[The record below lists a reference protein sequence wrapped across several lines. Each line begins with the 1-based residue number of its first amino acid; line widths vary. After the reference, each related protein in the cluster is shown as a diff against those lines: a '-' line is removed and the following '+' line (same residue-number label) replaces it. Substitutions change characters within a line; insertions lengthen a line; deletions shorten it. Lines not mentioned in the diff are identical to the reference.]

1 MRGDE
6 QEADTRCG
14 TRGAS
19 GHVTA
24 KPSIRNWRVL
34 YKSATYAPKVNATYP
49 GRPAESAP
57 LRAGLGDGRPE
68 PNEPQESAEGIVG
81 DGEVK
86 LVRHSNSRKAESTAR
101 PNRIAATEGLN
112 RCTGE
117 YPTGS
122 RDQ

>member
-1 MRGDE
+1 M
-6 QEADTRCG
+6 
-14 TRGAS
+14 
-19 GHVTA
+19 TA